1 MRCQTARKRISDDL
15 DGRLGAR
22 RRARLEGH
30 LGGCRL
36 CRDYRR
42 DLEMIQAGAGLPRQ
56 PREGLWMDFER
67 RLEARLDAAA
77 PGRERVAVPFAARR
91 RWIWAAAAAMVL
103 AGISLWLPL
112 TQPVPPLAEAWL
124 PTDDI
129 LDPLVRAAEADPDLA
144 GRIDQEIRASMEEIL
159 PSRESGEAALPAA
172 DPLFWESLSDDDL
185 RAVIATLEKESGL
198 GGPQ

>member
-15 DGRLGAR
+15 DGRLDAR
-22 RRARLEGH
+22 RRAGLEGH
-30 LGGCRL
+30 LEGCRS

-42 DLEMIQAGAGLPRQ
+42 DLESIQAEAGLPQ
-56 PREGLWMDFER
+56 ETREGFWTDFER
-67 RLEARLDAAA
+67 RLEARLDAAT
-77 PGRERVAVPFAARR
+77 PGRARVAVPFAPRR
-91 RWIWAAAAAMVL
+91 RWAWAAAAAATL
-103 AGISLWLPL
+103 AGISLWLALPR
-112 TQPVPPLAEAWL
+112 PVPPLAEAWL

-144 GRIDQEIRASMEEIL
+144 GRIDREIRASMEEFL
-159 PSRESGEAALPAA
+159 PSRESSEALLPAA

-185 RAVIATLEKESGL
+185 RAVVATLEKESGL